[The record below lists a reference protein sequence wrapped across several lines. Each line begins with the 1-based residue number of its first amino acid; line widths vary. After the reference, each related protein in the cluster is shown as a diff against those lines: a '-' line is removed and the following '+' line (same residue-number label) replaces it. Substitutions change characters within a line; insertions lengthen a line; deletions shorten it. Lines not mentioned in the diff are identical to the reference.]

1 MKVVLYISIFIVS
14 FLLGNLFNMKLLS
27 FLENKKKKKIIS
39 DQTNKYKE
47 VLSKIINK
55 KVRFVSRINDV
66 AYFKMNLNDYGK
78 VDIFYFLSKK
88 DIAIFQGEKCLLTSN
103 NVNKTIIEDITK
115 NIDLVYTNKINDVVN
130 IMGFIMYKK
139 DFEKTFNVSID
150 DLEKSMQIQQDQS
163 DINGVVKEN
172 QNKFDIDEILDKIN
186 KVGIDN
192 LTKEELNFLNNYK

>member
-1 MKVVLYISIFIVS
+1 MTVLYISIFLIA

-39 DQTNKYKE
+39 YQTNKYKE

-139 DFEKTFNVSID
+139 DFEKTFNISID
-150 DLEKSMQIQQDQS
+150 DLEKSMQIQQDKS
-163 DINGVVKEN
+163 DIDGVVKEN